1 MFVDLSDQ
9 ILSKKTGEIKGQSF
23 KLRNLS
29 NCTVYLPDFLACIYI
44 DECQNTKIY
53 AGPTEGSVFV
63 RNCKD
68 CFVSV
73 AAQQVRLSFSTNV
86 RAQVFSSSKVALE
99 SASNVSLGPYNF
111 CYPGIKAHM
120 EEVELLEKENEG
132 YLVHDFT
139 PREVGK
145 NFKWMATGEVE
156 GWVFHGGAD
165 ENEKPVEWPTIFG
178 GRQSVFLEEGDR
190 SRQSDESMQSFQIL
204 KERADARSQIEDI
217 HKGENQVSKI
227 VCLET
232 KENIPTSAAD
242 QKLKKGQKEEK
253 EEKQIKD
260 SETQGVSGGKE
271 INIHRVWNACQVSNP
286 FCTLKK
292 LFYSSPVK

>member
-1 MFVDLSDQ
+1 MFVDTSDQ
-9 ILSKKTGEIKGQSF
+9 TLSKKTGEIKGQAF

-29 NCTVYLPDFLACIYI
+29 NCTVYLPDYLACIYI
-44 DECQNTKIY
+44 DNCRNTKIY

-63 RNCKD
+63 RNCSD

-73 AAQQVRLSFSTNV
+73 AAQQIRLSFSSEI

-120 EEVELLEKENEG
+120 EEVELSDKENEG

-139 PREVGK
+139 PREEGK
-145 NFKWMATGEVE
+145 NFKWMTIEEIE
-156 GWVFHGGAD
+156 GWVYHGEAD
-165 ENEKPVEWPTIFG
+165 ESERPVDWPTIFG
-178 GRQSVFLEEGDR
+178 GRQSVFLEEAEN
-190 SRQSDESMQSFQIL
+190 SKQSDDSMQSFQIL
-204 KERADARSQIEDI
+204 RERANARSQIEDI
-217 HKGENQVSKI
+217 QKRENQVSKL

-232 KENIPTSAAD
+232 KESTLTSLANEIPNRPEKTAEKLEN
-242 QKLKKGQKEEK
+242 QKISEK
-253 EEKQIKD
+253 
-260 SETQGVSGGKE
+260 KE
-271 INIHRVWNACQVSNP
+271 IDIHRVWNACQVSNP
-286 FCTLKK
+286 FCSLKK